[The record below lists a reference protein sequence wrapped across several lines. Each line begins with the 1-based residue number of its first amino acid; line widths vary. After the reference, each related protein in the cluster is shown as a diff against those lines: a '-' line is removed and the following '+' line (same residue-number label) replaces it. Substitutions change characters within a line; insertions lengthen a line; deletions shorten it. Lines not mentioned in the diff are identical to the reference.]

1 MRVLLAGESWM
12 SHTIHVKGFD
22 SFTTS
27 TYAEGAGPL
36 REALA
41 AGGHEVVYLPN
52 HLAPSQFPTT
62 QEELDAFDVVILSDI
77 GVNTLLLPDAVF
89 VRSQPM
95 ANRLQLLEA
104 FVRRGGGLLMIGG
117 YLTFQGIDGKGAYR
131 GTAVE
136 RVLPVDLQVGDDR
149 QERPEGVVPAVVD
162 AGHPT
167 VRDLRDWPA
176 FLGYNRATLKAD
188 ATLVA
193 QADGDPFIAVR
204 EVDAGRTAIFAS
216 DCGPHWGP
224 PAFLA
229 WAGYPTLWNNLV
241 GWLGRQA

>member
-12 SHTIHVKGFD
+12 SHTVHVKGFD

-27 TYAEGAGPL
+27 SYAEGAGPM

-41 AGGHEVVYLPN
+41 AGGHEVHYLPN

-62 QEELDAFDVVILSDI
+62 EEALAAFDVVILSDI
-77 GVNTLLLPDAVF
+77 GTNTLLLPDEVF

-104 FVRRGGGLLMIGG
+104 FVRKGRGLLMVGG
-117 YLTFQGIDGKGAYR
+117 YLTFQGIDAKGAYR
-131 GTAVE
+131 GTPVE

-149 QERPEGVVPAVVD
+149 QERPEGVVPTVVD
-162 AGHPT
+162 DHHPT
-167 VRDLRDWPA
+167 VRGLREWPA
-176 FLGYNRATLKAD
+176 FLGYNRATLKPD
-188 ATLVA
+188 ATLIA
-193 QADGDPFIAVR
+193 HADGDPFIAVR
-204 EVDAGRTAIFAS
+204 EVDAGRSAIFAS

-224 PAFLA
+224 PAFVS
-229 WAGYPTLWNNLV
+229 WAGYATLWNNLV